1 MYCWLIQMAKMR
13 AILDQENWAEID
25 VPEEFQAIVTSLFCS
40 ESETRELADEVSAD
54 IAPSS
59 PETFLSSDGSPMTES
74 GLQKIA
80 RNTQHTDSVPSD
92 STAQVSSS

>member
-1 MYCWLIQMAKMR
+1 MAKMR

-25 VPEEFQAIVTSLFCS
+25 VPDEFQAIVTSLFCS

-59 PETFLSSDGSPMTES
+59 PKMVLSIDGSPMTEAR
-74 GLQKIA
+74 LPKISQNA
-80 RNTQHTDSVPSD
+80 EHTVSVPRSE
-92 STAQVSSS
+92 STTQVSTS